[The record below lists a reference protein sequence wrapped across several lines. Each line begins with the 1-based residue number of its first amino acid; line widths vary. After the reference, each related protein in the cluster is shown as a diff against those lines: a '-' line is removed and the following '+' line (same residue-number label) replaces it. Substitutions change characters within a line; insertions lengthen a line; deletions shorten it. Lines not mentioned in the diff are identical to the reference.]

1 MQFSIKLYTIKTG
14 WGWSIVFLSLK
25 YKFDLVNEV
34 DIDEMPHSLLGL
46 HCLQID
52 CNSDFWFVLND
63 KKAF

>member
-52 CNSDFWFVLND
+52 CNSDF
-63 KKAF
+63 